1 MFKVFARRLHKV
13 LSLLVCSEG
22 KIHTT
27 FWNKQNSR
35 TFQVSSCNLTFKKPL
50 TPLIEWKFI
59 QNIIQAFFFF
69 YSESIQRWNST
80 FYSDFPSSVLN
91 NGYSANTTSHLLTK
105 GIRQGCPLCPN
116 LFFLG
121 VEHLAGKIRQ
131 GKEIQG
137 INIFHRELKICR

>member
-1 MFKVFARRLHKV
+1 LEQTKL
-13 LSLLVCSEG
+13 
-22 KIHTT
+22 
-27 FWNKQNSR
+27 
-35 TFQVSSCNLTFKKPL
+35 
-50 TPLIEWKFI
+50 
-59 QNIIQAFFFF
+59 QNIPGILLQLDFQKAFNTIDRMEIYPKHYSGFFF
-69 YSESIQRWNST
+69 YSESMQRWNST

-105 GIRQGCPLCPN
+105 GIRQGCPLCPY